1 MHLSVTIACQTGGD
15 AMARRPL
22 SGALIGV
29 FIGLGVA
36 VVLARLGVW
45 PPDQLTVFLL
55 PALTGLLGMLILSM
69 GRVGSTT
76 TMVISL
82 IILIPMLIW
91 GALGFAKINQRGELN
106 GGCAVM
112 AASDADT
119 TSVTDT
125 SRADPFL
132 IESLGGLAW
141 RATSPEAFMDYEW
154 RLHAV
159 IGGIAVPIESGT
171 EANTDGDTEN
181 AGDVPNVGEYAS
193 ARGID
198 LNLYRGLYEV
208 GGFAATCDGFGFVE
222 ISGDGADP
230 IAIGAVV
237 LIVLLLI
244 LLLVLLFTGR
254 TATRVESSEAV
265 GAGNVDIPGALGPYE
280 AGSEETRGDKD
291 GS

>member
-1 MHLSVTIACQTGGD
+1 M
-15 AMARRPL
+15 MRRPL
-22 SGALIGV
+22 SGALLGV

-45 PPDQLTVFLL
+45 PADQLTVFLL
-55 PALTGLLGMLILSM
+55 PSLIGFLGMLILSM
-69 GRVGSTT
+69 DRMGSTT

-82 IILIPMLIW
+82 IILIPMLVW
-91 GALGFAKINQRGELN
+91 GALGFGKIDQSGQLN
-106 GGCAVM
+106 GGCSVM
-112 AASDADT
+112 AASDADA

-125 SRADPFL
+125 SRGDPFV
-132 IESLGGLAW
+132 IEPPGGLAW
-141 RATSPEAFMDYEW
+141 RAVSPEPFMDYEW

-181 AGDVPNVGEYAS
+181 AGDVPAVGEYAS

-198 LNLYRGLYEV
+198 LDLYRGVYEV

-222 ISGDGADP
+222 ISGEGFDP
-230 IAIGAVV
+230 IAIGAIV

-244 LLLVLLFTGR
+244 LLLVLLFPGR
-254 TATRVESSEAV
+254 IGTRVESSEV
-265 GAGNVDIPGALGPYE
+265 VEGGSDVDISDALSPYE
-280 AGSEETRGDKD
+280 AGAEETRGNKD
-291 GS
+291 DN